1 MTHPFKFES
10 EGLMRAW
17 APITLGKQLD
27 LSADDYGELEFMVFG
42 ERRLTFQETKAVVD
56 QLAKGLIQLGIQ
68 KGDNLA
74 VWMTNYPEFVICW
87 FALAKTGAA
96 MIPINTRYKTNEVKY
111 ILEQSESKAL
121 IMMDRFL
128 NIDYIEMIYE
138 LCPQLKGASR
148 AETKYHSLPDLKHV
162 ICLSTKNYPGIHLF
176 QDILEMGRDVEDT
189 ILLERESSVNVN
201 DNVVIIYTSGTTG
214 RPKGAVH
221 SHMILK
227 NEYVITRWLGV
238 RKSDRY
244 LAYLPFFHIAGGFS
258 VILPCLLAG
267 ACLVLMESFD
277 VEEALRLIQDERCTV
292 ISGIPTHF
300 IMMMEHPNFSNYDLS
315 AARAGWVGGSQV
327 TKEVA
332 LGIRNKMGMKDMVI
346 VYGMTETTS
355 VTTFTKVG
363 DTIEHITQTDGIP
376 ISEEFEIKIVDLTAG
391 EEVPPGEEGELLVR
405 GYIVM
410 KEYYKMPDE
419 TAKCIDKDGWF
430 HTGDLAKRFE
440 DGYIKI
446 TGRVKDMFIVGGT
459 NTYPAEIE
467 AFLQSNAKIKQ
478 VYVAGVPDHRLGE
491 VGMAFVELKDG
502 ETAKE
507 EEIIEYC
514 KGKIANY
521 KIPRYVKFMK
531 EFPLTPSGKIK
542 KYVLVEQAVK
552 ERHLET

>member
-1 MTHPFKFES
+1 
-10 EGLMRAW
+10 MRTW
-17 APITLGKQLD
+17 QEITLGNQLD
-27 LSADDYGELEFMVFG
+27 WSAEEYGELEFMVHG
-42 ERRLTFQETKAVVD
+42 SRRITFRQTKELVN
-56 QLAKGLIQLGIQ
+56 QLAKGLMRLGVR
-68 KGDNLA
+68 KGDNIA
-74 VWMTNYPEFVICW
+74 VWMTNYPEFVISW
-87 FALAKTGAA
+87 FALAKAGAA
-96 MIPINTRYKTNEVKY
+96 MIPINTRYKTDEVQY

-128 NIDYIEMIYE
+128 NIDYIEMIYTI
-138 LCPQLKGASR
+138 CPEIEDVSLQR
-148 AETKYHSLPDLKHV
+148 AKCQNLPNLNHV
-162 ICLSTKNYPGIHLF
+162 ICLSEKKYPGIHSF
-176 QDILEMGRDVEDT
+176 QHILDMGQEVNDT
-189 ILLERESSVNVN
+189 VLLERESSINVN
-201 DNVVIIYTSGTTG
+201 DNVVIVYTSGTTG

-238 RKSDRY
+238 RKADRY
-244 LAYLPFFHIAGGFS
+244 LAYLPFFHVGGGFS
-258 VILPCLLAG
+258 VIFPCLLTG
-267 ACLVLMESFD
+267 ACLILIESFD
-277 VEEALRLIQDERCTV
+277 AEEALRLIQDEKCTV

-300 IMMMEHPNFSNYDLS
+300 IMMMEHPDFNEYDVS
-315 AARAGWVGGSQV
+315 TGRAGWVGGSQV

-332 LGIRNKMGMKDMVI
+332 LGIKNKMGMKDMVV

-363 DTIEHITQTDGIP
+363 DTIEHITETDGMP
-376 ISEEFEIKIVDLTAG
+376 ISDEFEIKIADIKTG
-391 EEVPPGEEGELLVR
+391 EEMPPGEEGELLVR

-410 KEYYKMPDE
+410 KEYYKMPEE
-419 TAKCIDKDGWF
+419 TAKSIDKDGWF

-467 AFLQSNAKIKQ
+467 AFLQGHPKIKQ

-491 VGMAFVELKDG
+491 VGMAFVECRDG
-502 ETAKE
+502 ETATE
-507 EEIIEYC
+507 EKIIDYC

-521 KIPRYVKFMK
+521 KIPRYVKFMN

-542 KYVLVEQAVK
+542 KYVLVERAIEDLNLK
-552 ERHLET
+552 G